1 MNENLDL
8 CEILK
13 DCPTGT
19 KLWSPVWG
27 NMTLIQ
33 INDVSIYPIV
43 LSDGFNNVSLRS
55 DGRMYGAKE
64 SECILFPSKEQRD
77 WSKFE
82 RFWDKTKT
90 EESTVEMFDENT
102 LKPFDKVLVRDFL
115 SDNWMADFF
124 EKIEENDIHYNVTC
138 VTCKWVQCIPYN
150 EETRHLLGTT
160 NDCPEYYKWWEK

>member
-1 MNENLDL
+1 MENKELNL

-43 LSDGFNNVSLRS
+43 LSADGFNNVSLHS
-55 DGRMYGAKE
+55 DGRMYGVKE

-77 WSKFE
+77 WSKFKVHE
-82 RFWDKTKT
+82 KRFNPK
-90 EESTVEMFDENT
+90 EF
-102 LKPFDKVLVRDFL
+102 KPFDKVLVRDYL

-124 EKIEENDIHYNVTC
+124 EKIEENDIYYNVTC
-138 VTCKWVQCIPYN
+138 VTSKWVQCIPYN
-150 EETRHLLGTT
+150 EETKHLLGTKE
-160 NDCPEYYKWWEK
+160 DCPNYYKWWEE

>member
-1 MNENLDL
+1 MNENLNL

-43 LSDGFNNVSLRS
+43 LSADGFNNVSLHS
-55 DGRMYGAKE
+55 DGRMYGVKE

-77 WSKFE
+77 WSKF
-82 RFWDKTKT
+82 KTPVKSFSP
-90 EESTVEMFDENT
+90 EEF
-102 LKPFDKVLVRDFL
+102 KPFDKVLARDFL

-124 EKIEENDIHYNVTC
+124 EKIEENDRHYNVTC
-138 VTCKWVQCIPYN
+138 VTCKWIQCIPYN
-150 EETRHLLGTT
+150 EDTKHLLGTT
-160 NDCPEYYKWWEK
+160 NDCPEYYKWWEE

>member
-1 MNENLDL
+1 MNENLNL

-43 LSDGFNNVSLRS
+43 LSADGFNNVSLHS
-55 DGRMYGAKE
+55 DGRMYGVKE
-64 SECILFPSKEQRD
+64 SECVLFPSKEQRD

-82 RFWDKTKT
+82 RFWDEPKKADKFDPKT
-90 EESTVEMFDENT
+90 FQ
-102 LKPFDKVLVRDFL
+102 PFDKVLVRHD
-115 SDNWMADFF
+115 STESWRPNFF
-124 EKIEENDIHYNVTC
+124 CSFNTNEPSPVKCFNLYWHI
-138 VTCKWVQCIPYN
+138 CIPYN
-150 EETRHLLGTT
+150 EETKHLVDTFD
-160 NDCPEYYKWWEK
+160 DCPEYYKWWEE

>member
-1 MNENLDL
+1 MNENLNL

-43 LSDGFNNVSLRS
+43 LSADGFNSVSLHS
-55 DGRMYGAKE
+55 DGRMYGVKE

-77 WSKFE
+77 WSKFKTPGK
-82 RFWDKTKT
+82 RFNP
-90 EESTVEMFDENT
+90 EEF
-102 LKPFDKVLVRDFL
+102 KPFDKVLLRDGKET
-115 SDNWMADFF
+115 NWIPGFF
-124 EKIEENDIHYNVTC
+124 EKLLKQPNGDDCLVVDFRRYSWNM
-138 VTCKWVQCIPYN
+138 CIPYN
-150 EETRHLLGTT
+150 DETKHLLGTRE
-160 NDCPEYYKWWEK
+160 DCPEYYKWWKE

>member
-1 MNENLDL
+1 MNENLNL

-43 LSDGFNNVSLRS
+43 LSADGFNNVSLHS
-55 DGRMYGAKE
+55 DGRMYGVKE

-77 WSKFE
+77 WSKFKTPVK
-82 RFWDKTKT
+82 RFNP
-90 EESTVEMFDENT
+90 EEF
-102 LKPFDKVLVRDFL
+102 KPFDKVLIRDGKEN
-115 SDNWMADFF
+115 NWVPGFF
-124 EKIEENDIHYNVTC
+124 EKLLKQSNGGDCLVVDFRRYSWNM
-138 VTCKWVQCIPYN
+138 CIPYN
-150 EETRHLLGTT
+150 DETKHLLGTKE
-160 NDCPEYYKWWEK
+160 DCPEYYKWWKE

>member
-1 MNENLDL
+1 MNENLNL

-43 LSDGFNNVSLRS
+43 LSADGFNNVSLHS
-55 DGRMYGAKE
+55 DGRMYGVKE

-77 WSKFE
+77 WSKFKTSVK
-82 RFWDKTKT
+82 RFSP
-90 EESTVEMFDENT
+90 EEF
-102 LKPFDKVLVRDFL
+102 KPFDKVLVRDFL

-124 EKIEENDIHYNVTC
+124 EKIEENNDAYYNVTC
-138 VTCKWVQCIPYN
+138 VISHWIQCIPYN
-150 EETRHLLGTT
+150 EDTRHLVGTKE
-160 NDCPEYYKWWEK
+160 DCPEYYKWWKE

>member
-1 MNENLDL
+1 MNENLNL

-43 LSDGFNNVSLRS
+43 LSADGFNNVSLHS
-55 DGRMYGAKE
+55 DGRMYGVKE

-82 RFWDKTKT
+82 RFWDKPKK
-90 EESTVEMFDENT
+90 ERFDSNN
-102 LKPFDKVLVRDFL
+102 LQPFDKVLVRDLL

-150 EETRHLLGTT
+150 EDTKHLLGTT
-160 NDCPEYYKWWEK
+160 NDCPEYYRWWKEKL